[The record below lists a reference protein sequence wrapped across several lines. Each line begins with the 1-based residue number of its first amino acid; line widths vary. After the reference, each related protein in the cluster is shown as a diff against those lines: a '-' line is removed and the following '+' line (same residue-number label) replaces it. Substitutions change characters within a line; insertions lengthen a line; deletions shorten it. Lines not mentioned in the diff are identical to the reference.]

1 VSGVHVQGG
10 VIFNVEVMS
19 VLKVIV
25 RALFPFIAYFNVG
38 NGGISASGWSMV
50 H

>member
-10 VIFNVEVMS
+10 VFFNDEVMG

-25 RALFPFIAYFNVG
+25 RAMFPFIAYFNVG
-38 NGGISASGWSMV
+38 NGGMSASGSSMI